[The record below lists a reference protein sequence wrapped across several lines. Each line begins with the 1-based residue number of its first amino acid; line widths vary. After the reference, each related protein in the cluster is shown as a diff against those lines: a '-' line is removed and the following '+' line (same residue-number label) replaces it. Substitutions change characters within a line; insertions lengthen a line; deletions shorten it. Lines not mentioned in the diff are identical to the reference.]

1 MSIKTETRDEEFRTW
16 KRELLARADDWSK
29 KHPEP
34 LPVVTRPLPP
44 TINPTNPYNKAFV
57 MPSLVVKVTES
68 PVNRNIWNVFKNNVL
83 IESFS
88 GPLAHAEA
96 SRLASKILDRD
107 EGTTQ
112 SLNRNA
118 SLSSPMCIFCG
129 GRYSHR
135 TDCPDL
141 KKDGPQME

>member
-1 MSIKTETRDEEFRTW
+1 MSVKTETRDEEFRTW

-34 LPVVTRPLPP
+34 VPVVARSIPP
-44 TINPTNPYNKAFV
+44 TINPTNPGNKPFV
-57 MPSLVVKVTES
+57 MPNLVVRVVES
-68 PVNRNIWNVFKNNVL
+68 IINRNTWNVFRNSVL

-96 SRLASKILDRD
+96 SRLASKILDED
-107 EGTTQ
+107 QGTKTTTP
-112 SLNRNA
+112 NT
-118 SLSSPMCIFCG
+118 PCMCIFCG

>member
-16 KRELLARADDWSK
+16 KRELLARATDWSK

-34 LPVVTRPLPP
+34 LTVVTRPLPP
-44 TINPTNPYNKAFV
+44 TINPTNPGNKAFV
-57 MPSLVVKVTES
+57 MPNTIIRVIQSILSADV
-68 PVNRNIWNVFKNNVL
+68 WNVWKDRVL
-83 IESFS
+83 VESFV
-88 GPLAHAEA
+88 GPTAQAQA
-96 SRLASKILDRD
+96 TKLASKLLDED
-107 EGTTQ
+107 QGTTQ
-112 SLNRNA
+112 GVSTLPA
-118 SLSSPMCIFCG
+118 VCIFCG